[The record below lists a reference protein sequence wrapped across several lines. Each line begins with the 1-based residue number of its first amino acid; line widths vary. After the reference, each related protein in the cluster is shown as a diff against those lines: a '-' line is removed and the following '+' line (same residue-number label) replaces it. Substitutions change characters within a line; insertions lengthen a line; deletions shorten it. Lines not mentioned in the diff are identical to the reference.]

1 MLDVDGFL
9 SFNVDL
15 DDLFDFKDEEIN
27 YVEVPKTV
35 FTEEEEEEEED
46 DDDGKEEVEET
57 LPNPSDTS
65 HGVVWLLALIF
76 CRILFLSLWPTP
88 TDWQA

>member
-57 LPNPSDTS
+57 LPNLSDTS

-76 CRILFLSLWPTP
+76 CWILFLPPWKE
-88 TDWQA
+88 